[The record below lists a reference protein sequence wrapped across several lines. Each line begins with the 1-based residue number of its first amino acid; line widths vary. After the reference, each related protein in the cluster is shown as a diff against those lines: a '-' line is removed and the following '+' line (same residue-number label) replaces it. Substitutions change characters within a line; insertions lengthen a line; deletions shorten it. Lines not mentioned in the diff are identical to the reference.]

1 MIDRFSDIPQFDKNK
16 LFRIVL
22 FSYISL
28 NSDMHLKN
36 FSLIEDKK
44 IELSPGYDLLPVKM
58 FVKDNDDLALTLNGK
73 KRNIMKNDFLKFGVT
88 LNVPKKAIDL
98 MLGELIS
105 KKRDFIDI
113 INNSILSEQFKQ
125 NYIKKIEERIALF
138 E

>member
-1 MIDRFSDIPQFDKNK
+1 M
-16 LFRIVL
+16 
-22 FSYISL
+22 
-28 NSDMHLKN
+28 
-36 FSLIEDKK
+36 
-44 IELSPGYDLLPVKM
+44 
-58 FVKDNDDLALTLNGK
+58 ALTLNGK